1 VRSVSISIPDPKS
14 LHAVLRGESAASPRG
29 TNEKWNMAQVTKVRL
44 VDDLDGSDADES
56 VSFTLDGKAL
66 EIDLSAANAERLRE
80 ILAPYIAAARH
91 GDRQPVRRQQPV
103 SAASAAPHE
112 PTGPIREW
120 AAANG
125 FEVSARGR
133 ISSQIM
139 DAYQNRDA
147 DKNGDARDA
156 EVKKP
161 ARPVITDPFKV
172 SFVS

>member
-1 VRSVSISIPDPKS
+1 MPFSVENR
-14 LHAVLRGESAASPRG
+14 LHPPG

-91 GDRQPVRRQQPV
+91 GDR
-103 SAASAAPHE
+103 HE